1 MKPDLIGILIFAF
14 LGGGILTFIG
24 GIIKFFNAGDILN
37 FYDEEKHDKNT
48 VSKFVGSDIF
58 YTGLGVILIAIISI
72 FLNEKYYYTL
82 MITQVAVIILGLL
95 LSCYHFFFKCK
106 KQ

>member
-37 FYDEEKHDKNT
+37 FYDEEKHDKNA
-48 VSKFVGSDIF
+48 VSSFVGSDIF

-72 FLNEKYYYTL
+72 FLNEKYYYAL
-82 MITQVAVIILGLL
+82 MLTQVAITILGLL
-95 LSCYHFFFKCK
+95 LSCYHFFFTCK

>member
-1 MKPDLIGILIFAF
+1 MKPDLTGILIFAL

-24 GIIKFFNAGDILN
+24 GIVKFFNAGDILN
-37 FYDEEKHDKNT
+37 FYDEKKHDKNA
-48 VSKFVGSDIF
+48 VSRLVGSDIF
-58 YTGLGVILIAIISI
+58 YTGLVVILIAIISV
-72 FLNEKYYYTL
+72 FLNEKYYYAL
-82 MITQVAVIILGLL
+82 MITQVALTLLGLL

>member
-1 MKPDLIGILIFAF
+1 MKPGLTGILIFAL

-24 GIIKFFNAGDILN
+24 GIVKFFNAGDILN
-37 FYDEEKHDKNT
+37 FYDEKKHDKNA
-48 VSKFVGSDIF
+48 VSRLVGSDIF
-58 YTGLGVILIAIISI
+58 YTGLGVILIAIISV
-72 FLNEKYYYTL
+72 FLNEKYYYAL
-82 MITQVAVIILGLL
+82 MITQVALTLLGLL